1 MWREK
6 VSEGDKIVAAFVDL
20 KVALDSV
27 ERGVLGKSLEERRGG
42 GGGLIEKIMEIYE
55 KTRNVVKIRERD
67 GRIFERKKR
76 SEMSTK
82 PNAIQLDNSK
92 YKRRVRKKTR
102 SGK

>member
-42 GGGLIEKIMEIYE
+42 VE
-55 KTRNVVKIRERD
+55 D
-67 GRIFERKKR
+67 
-76 SEMSTK
+76 
-82 PNAIQLDNSK
+82 
-92 YKRRVRKKTR
+92 
-102 SGK
+102 